1 MSAKTVRLMGFD
13 VDGVFTDGILY
24 YGPNGDALK
33 AFNVLDGIG
42 LKLLQKAGIQVAI
55 ITGRKSPMV
64 EKRFEELDVNFIFQA
79 REDKGAALLEIAAT
93 LNLTRDDLGYMGDD
107 YPDLSA
113 AEVCGFFASVPNS
126 PEIVRAQADY
136 ITQSQGGHGAVREL
150 AEFILI
156 AQGLTPDVVYRGNA

>member
-33 AFNVLDGIG
+33 AFNILDGIG

-107 YPDLSA
+107 YP
-113 AEVCGFFASVPNS
+113 
-126 PEIVRAQADY
+126 
-136 ITQSQGGHGAVREL
+136 TQSQGGHGAVREL